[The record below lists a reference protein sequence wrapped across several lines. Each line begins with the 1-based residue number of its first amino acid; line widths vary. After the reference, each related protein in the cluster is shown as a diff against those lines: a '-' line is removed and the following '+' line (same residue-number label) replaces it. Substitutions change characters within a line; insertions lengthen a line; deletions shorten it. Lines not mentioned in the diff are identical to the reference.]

1 MTTALRS
8 YGRRVLNLT
17 RRVANRVLGPSAS
30 GAMLAGLAEL
40 RGELAS
46 MRGEVAH
53 TQEIVRSLRVM
64 RGEVADTQ
72 EMVRSLRNELAGQ
85 ISFLAHDLGSMAEA
99 RAVTA
104 GAVMPAAD
112 AHPLQDRLAAL
123 ESALL
128 KRLGEIHQ
136 NAFEARNL
144 AAHVDSSVHSR
155 LNELLHAQLPGVL
168 EQVHQVA
175 ALLIDE
181 DRPWSEA
188 VLAPGSAPNRH
199 PACAFEQAIKR
210 ARADHPTVFESWK
223 QRLDEMSAAF
233 ASTKQGNAAHGADPY
248 SRLFRQFVRKHAV
261 GNLLDIGCGPFGL
274 PFYLDGFPERR
285 FAGLEPL
292 PTDAA
297 GSAKVVRGISE
308 YLPWDAASFDTVIS
322 ATSLDH
328 CLSLERSLNEI
339 ERVLRPGGILLLWI
353 GSIPG
358 SPPYRPLDPGFEPAD
373 RFHLFHFD
381 IAWFEPLLAQRFE
394 TVDRVKL
401 DRAGYSHVFY
411 CLRPLRT
418 AGDPND

>member
-1 MTTALRS
+1 MSTGLRS
-8 YGRRVLNLT
+8 YARRALNLA

-30 GAMLAGLAEL
+30 GAMLAGLSEL
-40 RGELAS
+40 RGEVAAT
-46 MRGEVAH
+46 RGEVARI
-53 TQEIVRSLRVM
+53 QE
-64 RGEVADTQ
+64 T
-72 EMVRSLRNELAGQ
+72 VRSLRNELAGQ
-85 ISFLAHDLGSMAEA
+85 ISFLVHDLGAQSSVRPSVPGSNA
-99 RAVTA
+99 
-104 GAVMPAAD
+104 PPAD
-112 AHPLQDRLAAL
+112 AQALQDRLAAL
-123 ESALL
+123 ESVLL
-128 KRLGEIHQ
+128 TRLGQIHQ
-136 NAFEARNL
+136 NAFEGRNL

-175 ALLIDE
+175 ALLMDE
-181 DRPWSEA
+181 GRPWSDA
-188 VLAPGSAPNRH
+188 VLAAGSAPGWNT
-199 PACAFEQAIKR
+199 ACTFAQAIER
-210 ARADHPTVFESWK
+210 ARADHPAVFDAWK

-233 ASTKQGNAAHGADPY
+233 ALTREGNAAHGADPY
-248 SRLFRQFVRKHAV
+248 SRLFRQFVRKHAA

-274 PFYLDGFPERR
+274 PFYLEGFPERR

-292 PTDAA
+292 PNDAL

-308 YLPWDAASFDTVIS
+308 YLPWDTASFDTVVS

-328 CLSLERSLNEI
+328 CLSLERSLDEI
-339 ERVLRPGGILLLWI
+339 QRVLRPGGVLLLWI

-358 SPPYRPLDPGFEPAD
+358 SPPYRPLDPGFQPAD

-381 IAWFEPLLAQRFE
+381 IAWFEPLLAERFE

-418 AGDPND
+418 VGDYNN